1 MYSSLLPII
10 ISTHLK
16 QSPFMKLIERPVHPL
31 VKQALSQR
39 MPDWL
44 ADIMARRISCPFAAE
59 TLLQAGLGQLP
70 NPNGLP
76 DMTKAVSLLSDIMIQ
91 QKRIVCVV
99 DYDTDGISSGAIL
112 QEGLTALGALVQ
124 VMVTN
129 RHEDGYGFSTGACQ
143 RIMQLN
149 QLPDCLITADLGSSD
164 GKQFEQLQSHY
175 AALNKTISI
184 IVTDHH
190 HISSTTPPK
199 TVDAF
204 INPHRQD
211 SDHTYRHPICG
222 AMVAWNL
229 IAALRAHL
237 RQADPLKSLQT
248 KAHLFDVKHLLDL
261 VAIATIGDMVDLSN
275 PVNRSVV
282 KVGLT
287 RMNQRLRPA
296 WQLLKETLDTS
307 SSIDEDTVGFQ
318 ISPRINA
325 LSRMGDDGHTA
336 LTWLT
341 TAHMTSCQQAW
352 AVMSQNNE
360 ERKEEQALCETLAMQ
375 QAEQQIQQ
383 DRLILVAFVPE
394 ASHGVVGLAAG
405 RLAQRFG
412 RPAIVFSQCDK
423 GQLTGSARSIPG
435 YDIRAL
441 LEAAQQATDCIR
453 KYGGHAAAAG
463 LSISPQ
469 DLNRLIGALEK
480 QIRQDYNGKAPEA
493 QHYHDGCLPNQLLSM
508 EGVAQLKQ
516 LSPFGQG
523 LPAPCFFL
531 EANILSHTT
540 MGKAGQHKR
549 LILSNGSQTPFIEA
563 VWFNA
568 DQNLDLKQEQLYRCT
583 LQITINHFR
592 GQAKLQAMIQS
603 LTLA

>member
-1 MYSSLLPII
+1 MYSSPPPTITSI
-10 ISTHLK
+10 NPKRS
-16 QSPFMKLIERPVHPL
+16 SVMKLIERPVHAQ
-31 VKQALSQR
+31 VKQALSQQL
-39 MPDWL
+39 PDWL
-44 ADIMARRISCPFAAE
+44 ADIMARRIACPIAAE
-59 TLLQAGLGQLP
+59 TLLKAGLAQLP

-76 DMTKAVSLLSDIMIQ
+76 DMSKAVGQLMELIAQ
-91 QKRIVCVV
+91 QKRILCVV

-112 QEGLTALGALVQ
+112 QEGLRALGAQVQ

-129 RHEDGYGFSTGACQ
+129 RHEDGYGFSSGACQ
-143 RIMQLN
+143 RVMQLN
-149 QLPDCLITADLGSSD
+149 PLPDCLITADLGSSD
-164 GKQFEQLQSHY
+164 GKQFELLQQHY
-175 AALNKTISI
+175 AALNKTITI

-190 HISSTTPPK
+190 HISSTTPPS

-229 IAALRAHL
+229 IAALRAQLRLANHL
-237 RQADPLKSLQT
+237 PQLQSN
-248 KAHLFDVKHLLDL
+248 ANHLDVKQLLDL
-261 VAIATIGDMVDLSN
+261 AAIATIGDMVDLAN
-275 PVNRSVV
+275 PVNRTVV
-282 KVGLT
+282 KVGLA
-287 RMNQRLRPA
+287 RMNQRVRPA
-296 WQLLKETLDTS
+296 WQLLKEALDS
-307 SSIDEDTVGFQ
+307 SASIDEETVGFQ

-341 TAHMTSCQQAW
+341 TAHMSSCQQAW
-352 AVMSQNNE
+352 ASMSQNNE
-360 ERKEEQALCETLAMQ
+360 ERKEEQALCESLALQ
-375 QAEQQIQQ
+375 QAEQQMQQ
-383 DRLILVAFVPE
+383 QRFILIAYVPE

-412 RPAIVFSQCDK
+412 RPALVFSQCDK
-423 GQLTGSARSIPG
+423 GQLTGSARSIAG

-441 LEAAQQATDCIR
+441 LEAVQTYTDCIR

-463 LSISPQ
+463 LSIAPQ
-469 DLNRLIGALEK
+469 DLDRLTNALETHIK
-480 QIRQDYNGKAPEA
+480 QDFNFQAPEA
-493 QHYHDGCLPNQLLSM
+493 CHYHDGCLPSALLSL

-523 LPAPCFFL
+523 LPAPCFVL
-531 EANILSHTT
+531 QTKLLSHTS
-540 MGKAGQHKR
+540 MGKMGQHKR
-549 LILSNGSQTPFIEA
+549 LTLASSNTPLEA

-568 DQNLDLKQEQLYRCT
+568 DQNIILNNEQDYRCT
-583 LQITINHFR
+583 LQLSINHFR

-603 LTLA
+603 FSVA

>member
-1 MYSSLLPII
+1 
-10 ISTHLK
+10 
-16 QSPFMKLIERPVHPL
+16 MKLIERPVNTA
-31 VKQALSQR
+31 VKQALSRQL
-39 MPDWL
+39 PDWL
-44 ADIMARRISCPFAAE
+44 ADIMARRLDCPIAAE
-59 TLLQAGLGQLP
+59 TLLQSGLGQLP

-76 DMTKAVSLLSDIMIQ
+76 DMGIAVNLLTAVIAQ
-91 QKRIVCVV
+91 QQRILCVV

-112 QEGLTALGALVQ
+112 QEGLTALGATVD

-129 RHEDGYGFSTGACQ
+129 RHEDGYGFSIGACQ
-143 RIMQLN
+143 RIMKLDT
-149 QLPDCLITADLGSSD
+149 LPDCLITADLGSSD
-164 GKQFEQLQSHY
+164 GKQFEQLQHFY
-175 AALNKTISI
+175 ASQNKSIVI

-190 HISSTTPPK
+190 HISSTTPPSS
-199 TVDAF
+199 VDAF

-211 SDHTYRHPICG
+211 SDHDYRHPICG
-222 AMVAWNL
+222 SMVAWNL
-229 IAALRAHL
+229 IAALRAHG
-237 RQADPLKSLQT
+237 RQQAELTDLQA
-248 KAHLFDVKHLLDL
+248 KATTFDVKHLLDL
-261 VAIATIGDMVDLSN
+261 AAIATIGDMVDLSN
-275 PVNRSVV
+275 PVNRTVV
-282 KVGLT
+282 RVGLA

-296 WQLLKETLDTS
+296 WQLLKEALDS
-307 SSIDEDTVGFQ
+307 SASIDEETVGFQ

-341 TAHMTSCQQAW
+341 TAHMSSCQQAW

-360 ERKEEQALCETLAMQ
+360 ERKEEQALCENLALQ

-383 DRLILVAFVPE
+383 QRFILVAYVPE

-441 LEAAQQATDCIR
+441 LEAVQQSTDCIR

-463 LSISPQ
+463 LSIAPENLAQ
-469 DLNRLIGALEK
+469 LTAALET
-480 QIRQDYNGKAPEA
+480 QIRADFNEQAPEPCL
-493 QHYHDGCLPNQLLSM
+493 HHDGHLPSALCSL
-508 EGVAQLKQ
+508 EGVQQLKQ

-523 LPAPCFFL
+523 LPAPSFML
-531 EANILSHTT
+531 DTLVLNHSS
-540 MGKAGQHKR
+540 MGKTGQHKR
-549 LILSNGSQTPFIEA
+549 LTLQTLNNSTLEA

-568 DQNLDLKQEQLYRCT
+568 NQSLALNSQQRYRCV
-583 LQITINHFR
+583 LQISINHFR
-592 GQAKLQAMIQS
+592 GQAKLQAMIQT
-603 LTLA
+603 LTAH

>member
-1 MYSSLLPII
+1 
-10 ISTHLK
+10 
-16 QSPFMKLIERPVHPL
+16 MKLIERPVNMA
-31 VKQALSQR
+31 VKQHLSQR
-39 MPDWL
+39 MPAWL
-44 ADIMARRISCPFAAE
+44 ADIMARRLSCPNSAE
-59 TLLQAGLGQLP
+59 TLLEAGLAQLP
-70 NPNGLP
+70 NPKGLP
-76 DMTKAVSLLSDIMIQ
+76 DVDLAVHLLSEMISQ
-91 QKRIVCVV
+91 QKNIVCVV

-112 QEGLTALGALVQ
+112 QEGLKALGAQVQ

-129 RHEDGYGFSTGACQ
+129 RHEDGYGFSNGACQ
-143 RIMQLN
+143 RLLQLKP
-149 QLPDCLITADLGSSD
+149 LPDCLITADLGSSD
-164 GKQFEQLQSHY
+164 GKQFEQLQREY
-175 AALNKTISI
+175 AKRNQSIQI

-190 HISSTTPPK
+190 HISSTTPPSS
-199 TVDAF
+199 VDAF

-237 RQADPLKSLQT
+237 RQASHLPTLQSQ
-248 KAHLFDVKHLLDL
+248 ANDLDVKQLLDL

-282 KVGLT
+282 KVGLA
-287 RMNQRLRPA
+287 RMNQRVRPA
-296 WQLLKETLDTS
+296 WQLLKEALDS
-307 SSIDEDTVGFQ
+307 SANIDEETVGFQ

-341 TAHMTSCQQAW
+341 TAHMSSCQQAW
-352 AVMSQNNE
+352 ASMSQNNE
-360 ERKEEQALCETLAMQ
+360 ERKEEQALCEALAMQ
-375 QAEQQIQQ
+375 QAEQQIAAQSF
-383 DRLILVAFVPE
+383 ILVAYVPE

-423 GQLTGSARSIPG
+423 GQLTGSARSIAG

-441 LEAAQQATDCIR
+441 LEAVQDSTDAIR

-463 LSISPQ
+463 LSIAPENLEQLS
-469 DLNRLIGALEK
+469 LALEN
-480 QIRQDYNGKAPEA
+480 QIRLDFNNQIPEA
-493 QHYHDGCLPNQLLSM
+493 QHFHDGPLPSQLLSL

-523 LPAPCFFL
+523 LPAPCFVL
-531 EANILSHTT
+531 ETQILHQTN

-549 LILSNGSQTPFIEA
+549 LTLSCGSHPPIEA

-568 DQNLDLKQEQLYRCT
+568 NQQLNLTEAQTYRCA
-583 LQITINHFR
+583 LQVSINHFR
-592 GQAKLQAMIQS
+592 GQAKLQALIQS
-603 LTLA
+603 LTVA